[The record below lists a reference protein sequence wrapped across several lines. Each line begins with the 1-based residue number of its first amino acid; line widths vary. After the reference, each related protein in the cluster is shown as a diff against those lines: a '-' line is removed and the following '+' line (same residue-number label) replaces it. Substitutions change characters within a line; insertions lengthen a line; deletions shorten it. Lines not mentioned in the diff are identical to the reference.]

1 MRPQSLRPGTLVA
14 VVPHRELQE
23 LQEMARELFD
33 QVNALAF
40 PPSDAP
46 ATLTLR
52 DSVVRAAG
60 RVLIRVGALPQ
71 HVHSIPQPT
80 PETANKP

>member
-1 MRPQSLRPGTLVA
+1 MRPQRLSPGTVVA
-14 VVPHRELQE
+14 VVPLSELQE
-23 LQEMARELFD
+23 LHAMARELFD

-40 PPSDAP
+40 PPGDAP
-46 ATLTLR
+46 VTVALRQSATHT
-52 DSVVRAAG
+52 AG
-60 RVLIRVGALPQ
+60 RVLGRLGALPQ